1 MTLCQGQ
8 KRDFQCQKIIAGVY
22 SMGAQVFSYHTLMIF
37 YWSRFNSI
45 CTKMPQKKIL
55 QHLKTNEQEKL
66 QVADHTICS
75 VRNLPALHFFAQ
87 FLKEKEQTRSLYQ
100 CGSSTCET
108 TTFGS
113 HPLVYFKV
121 SFCKTQPKNTTW
133 KVSFWCFF
141 LTFWKTR
148 VGVFNIFWSLG
159 SAYGVCPTQFV
170 TMEPDIWEKQ
180 KAFMLCL
187 FASSQF
193 LALLL
198 SSGNWEITIQTTPH
212 V

>member
-1 MTLCQGQ
+1 M
-8 KRDFQCQKIIAGVY
+8 
-22 SMGAQVFSYHTLMIF
+22 
-37 YWSRFNSI
+37 
-45 CTKMPQKKIL
+45 
-55 QHLKTNEQEKL
+55 
-66 QVADHTICS
+66 ADHTICS

-212 V
+212 VLRKVSEIKTDILRLGWPMYQNQKFPKNIDIFWTLQQQHQAWE